1 MFSRGSGMTQ
11 PDLRERALLVAV
23 TTGDEAGTD
32 ASLAEL
38 GRLVDTAGAD
48 TVDAVVQR
56 RERLDPATLVGKG
69 RLSDLRQEV
78 AAGDVDVVVFDR
90 EITPAQERNLSRAL
104 DCRVL
109 DRTAVILDIFAQ
121 HATSRE
127 GKIQVELAQLT
138 YRLPRLRGKGIE
150 LSRLGGGIG
159 TRGPGET
166 KLEVDRRRILSRIS
180 RLKSQLGDLEQSRHT
195 KRERRKRW
203 DMPLVAIVG
212 YTNAGKSSLLNALT
226 GSDAL
231 VQDRLFATL
240 DPTTRRLELHDG
252 RIVLLSDTVG
262 FVRHLPH
269 QLIEAF
275 QSTLEEATDA
285 DLLLHVVDLADED
298 PDAKISA
305 VREVLA
311 EIGADRVPEL
321 LVGNK
326 ADAAPDHA
334 LARFEGAHPEGVIV
348 SAAQRSGLEVLS
360 EALWQVLSRQYR
372 EVQLLIPFSAGSAA
386 ARGHEVGEILAEEYR
401 PDGVWFRARLSL
413 AETQRLSGYVIDARQ
428 PVR

>member
-1 MFSRGSGMTQ
+1 MTQ

-386 ARGHEVGEILAEEYR
+386 ARVHEVGEILAEEYR

>member
-1 MFSRGSGMTQ
+1 MTQ

-212 YTNAGKSSLLNALT
+212 YINAGKSSLLNALT

-386 ARGHEVGEILAEEYR
+386 ARVHEVGEILAEEYR